1 MSTFTPNRRKL
12 HRIHGAMLLVVD
24 EVLLRGGQSLLNRC
38 LVSSHQNPPCVAL
51 NTGTARLHPLSGAN
65 RKTYALSEP
74 YRFYPWRPFGAI
86 PSTFLSALVTDPA
99 MEAWYHP
106 SIA

>member
-65 RKTYALSEP
+65 RKTFAHSEP
-74 YRFYPWRPFGAI
+74 YRFLSQRVIWKHSPDLPIGLGHRPRDG
-86 PSTFLSALVTDPA
+86 SVV
-99 MEAWYHP
+99 
-106 SIA
+106 